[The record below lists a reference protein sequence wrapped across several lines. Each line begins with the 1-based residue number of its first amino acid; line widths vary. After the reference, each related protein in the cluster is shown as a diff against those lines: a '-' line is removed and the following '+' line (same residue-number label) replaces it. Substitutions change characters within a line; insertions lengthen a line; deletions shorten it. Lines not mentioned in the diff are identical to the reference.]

1 METKLITRRGCGGSV
16 STPSAGEGRLFI
28 KSHVSRVPRRP
39 INSPWRFL
47 LWPWTNLIHISC
59 RSPPP
64 SACFRRNIRNIPRTR
79 ILWRS
84 WSFTRRNDA
93 SRARVRRRNEFSSKA
108 RWEYNDSD
116 ISYLLGDLP
125 KRHVFGSRIITSFVQ
140 IFLLNI
146 EWNEQVSKKVF
157 FKSLMS
163 ILNVCSYVDLDA
175 FLSGHANRII
185 YRTTSLL
192 SRSRKHRQG

>member
-1 METKLITRRGCGGSV
+1 MSRRRLVINRKRKILKITSWWNLGNKAAYAWFYGRLLVETKLITRRGCGGSV

-108 RWEYNDSD
+108 RWKYNDSD
-116 ISYLLGDLP
+116 ISLLWAIFQSGMYLD
-125 KRHVFGSRIITSFVQ
+125 R
-140 IFLLNI
+140 
-146 EWNEQVSKKVF
+146 E
-157 FKSLMS
+157 
-163 ILNVCSYVDLDA
+163 
-175 FLSGHANRII
+175 
-185 YRTTSLL
+185 
-192 SRSRKHRQG
+192 